1 MVSRSVH
8 RILLVDDHP
17 VMRVGIREQLA
28 TTRDLRV
35 VGEAASAADGAAQVS
50 ALYVRSPRERAL
62 VTGGC
67 V

>member
-17 VMRVGIREQLA
+17 VVRVGIRAQLA
-28 TTRDLRV
+28 STRDLRV

-50 ALYVRSPRERAL
+50 AL
-62 VTGGC
+62 
-67 V
+67 